1 MGTSFLKSRFSKKA
15 VFCTCYEEEKT
26 KALLFWFA
34 LLWFGLDVWLL
45 MYLVGWIPGCWVV
58 WFFSV
63 LVVLCLFVCLSVCLS
78 VCLFFGCL
86 SVCVCQFVF
95 GFQWAFTWDWATKVG
110 PNPVPFSTLE
120 NSVAKRDLN
129 SSLGL
134 CQFWLTHLLHTW
146 HTGHAISGFGREG
159 ILWCSRAL
167 GCWACLLGTP

>member
-63 LVVLCLFVCLSVCLS
+63 LVVLCLFVCLSVCFFVVCLSVS
-78 VCLFFGCL
+78 VCLFL
-86 SVCVCQFVF
+86 VF
-95 GFQWAFTWDWATKVG
+95 NE
-110 PNPVPFSTLE
+110 P
-120 NSVAKRDLN
+120 
-129 SSLGL
+129 
-134 CQFWLTHLLHTW
+134 LH
-146 HTGHAISGFGREG
+146 G
-159 ILWCSRAL
+159 IGQPRGAQIQCHF
-167 GCWACLLGTP
+167 PP